1 MKGKYF
7 FNDGNKNIEI
17 QEFDY
22 KYVRNSLLKVFDKNV
37 AKKYIFNVIVSR
49 TYDASGMPIFDVRP
63 LNLNEIFYDS
73 VRLRVLVL
81 MLDDIYFGT
90 ARIEE
95 LPVPSLQKEY
105 QDFLE
110 GKAKP
115 VLTNNSDLPSIPAP
129 IVFER
134 NEISENDSRLPA
146 IISIKANVEFNPVQ
160 VLDWVENFEVCSQE
174 ITVNTQMLS
183 EEQIKLVQILK
194 NNSDYI
200 HGVMNNLTTV
210 LEGMFPLKPTFMQ
223 RMFGREKTIE
233 VQQEDL
239 TTILSTL
246 RNAVTVDPNR
256 FSGISEVF
264 KGIQGNISEI
274 KDRVEHGIIGCQY
287 VITTEE
293 DPYEF
298 ELRQERLMKIRATT
312 EISALSLSTI
322 HKKFLSDLS
331 KLKEVQ
337 EVVVPLL
344 IVKLQNQA
352 SKRVD
357 DETVNIIRGLAYREN
372 KVATPTNN
380 EYTISTEIEEENVDP
395 VQDYIDAVNEV
406 DAELSNESQTPT
418 SGTTSSGT
426 K

>member
-7 FNDGNKNIEI
+7 FNDGRQNIEI

-22 KYVRNSLLKVFDKNV
+22 NYVRNSLLKVFDKNV

-49 TYDASGMPIFDVRP
+49 TYDGTGMPIFDVRP

-73 VRLRVLVL
+73 VRLRVLEM
-81 MLDDIYFGT
+81 MLDDIYFGKI
-90 ARIEE
+90 RIED
-95 LPVPSLQKEY
+95 LPVPRLQQEY
-105 QDFLE
+105 QDFLD

-115 VLTNNSDLPSIPAP
+115 VVLQNNNPAAPDIPAP

-134 NEISENDSRLPA
+134 KELSENDPRLPA
-146 IISIKANVEFNPVQ
+146 IINMKANVEFQPML

-174 ITVNTQMLS
+174 ITVSTQALS
-183 EEQIKLVQILK
+183 EEQIRLVQILK

-223 RMFGREKTIE
+223 RMFGGTKAIE
-233 VQQEDL
+233 VKQEDL
-239 TTILSTL
+239 STILSTL
-246 RNAVTVDPNR
+246 RNAVAVDPHR

-264 KGIQGNISEI
+264 KGIQANIGEI

-287 VITTEE
+287 VIATDE

-312 EISALSLSTI
+312 EISEMSLTTI

-372 KVATPTNN
+372 VVASPTNN
-380 EYTISTEIEEENVDP
+380 GYNASTESNEPVDPVDP
-395 VQDYIDAVNEV
+395 VQDYIDAVEQA
-406 DAELSNESQTPT
+406 DAEAEAKK
-418 SGTTSSGT
+418 GDY
-426 K
+426 

>member
-22 KYVRNSLLKVFDKNV
+22 KYVRNSLLKVFDKSV

-73 VRLRVLVL
+73 VRLRVLVM

-90 ARIEE
+90 TRIEE
-95 LPVPSLQKEY
+95 LPVPRLQKEY

-134 NEISENDSRLPA
+134 KEISENDNRLPA

-223 RMFGREKTIE
+223 RVFGREKTIE
-233 VQQEDL
+233 VKQEDL

-246 RNAVTVDPNR
+246 RNAVAVDPNR

-372 KVATPTNN
+372 KVATPANN
-380 EYTISTEIEEENVDP
+380 EYTISTEIEEEHVDP
-395 VQDYIDAVNEV
+395 VQDYIDAVDQA
-406 DAELSNESQTPT
+406 DAEAEAKK
-418 SGTTSSGT
+418 GDY
-426 K
+426 